1 MGHIIEQKI
10 KDFCSVFDS
19 YKSKDK
25 GYIAVIP

>member
-1 MGHIIEQKI
+1 MGHILEQKI

-25 GYIAVIP
+25 GYIVIP